1 MRVKGTRAAWARVLQ
16 SQKIL
21 VGQDRRLKVGKME
34 GNVYIFPLKK
44 DNLLNTIYDS
54 VKNRKYWGI
63 NLTKEVQNLCAEN
76 STREIKE
83 DLNKW
88 KILHCPCIIRFT
100 LKMSALYPNWSL
112 DSRHSQ
118 PKISADFFIRT
129 DKLVLKHI
137 WNCQGPRIARTIFK
151 RPWLQEGLTLPDLR
165 TDYHVTVIK
174 AVWYW

>member
-1 MRVKGTRAAWARVLQ
+1 
-16 SQKIL
+16 
-21 VGQDRRLKVGKME
+21 ME

-88 KILHCPCIIRFT
+88 KI
-100 LKMSALYPNWSL
+100 
-112 DSRHSQ
+112 
-118 PKISADFFIRT
+118 
-129 DKLVLKHI
+129 
-137 WNCQGPRIARTIFK
+137 
-151 RPWLQEGLTLPDLR
+151 
-165 TDYHVTVIK
+165 YHVHGL
-174 AVWYW
+174 